1 MKLKIKCRDYEV
13 VRLPYPLSKVI
24 AALSTYKD
32 GCFIFNPKEALLTV
46 YKAKKISESI
56 LRYFIDK
63 AMDGSLIEGPM
74 ITSAI
79 GFKKHIEIR
88 VTPLFPVKDMLKHVL
103 MIHIPEGLREFEV
116 SDDIGELMWLKGKS
130 IVIPAREFLKRIA
143 WAVIYHGL
151 DLNVLIKLRGH
162 NEQQVD

>member
-13 VRLPYPLSKVI
+13 VRLPHPLSKVI
-24 AALSTYKD
+24 ATLSTYKD
-32 GCFIFNPKEALLTV
+32 GCFIFNPKEALLTI
-46 YKAKKISESI
+46 YKAKKVSESI
-56 LRYFIDK
+56 LKCYIDK
-63 AMDGSLIEGPM
+63 AMDNGFIERPM
-74 ITSAI
+74 IISTI

-88 VTPLFPVKDMLKHVL
+88 DTPLFPVEDMLKHVL
-103 MIHIPEGLREFEV
+103 LIHIPEELREFEV

-162 NEQQVD
+162 NEQ